1 MIAIGISSVPAY
13 AWLVR
18 GQVLSIKQKEYVE
31 VAPTARQQ
39 CAYFGAAHSAQGGVA
54 ADRAGVARHGVR
66 DLSTVALSFIG
77 LGAQPPTPEWG
88 MLLRQGRDFLRGQW
102 WIATIPG
109 LAIVITV
116 FGFNLL
122 GDGLRD
128 VLDLRASR

>member
-1 MIAIGISSVPAY
+1 
-13 AWLVR
+13 LVV
-18 GQVLSIKQKEYVE
+18 QL
-31 VAPTARQQ
+31 
-39 CAYFGAAHSAQGGVA
+39 
-54 ADRAGVARHGVR
+54 
-66 DLSTVALSFIG
+66 
-77 LGAQPPTPEWG
+77 PTPEWG
-88 MLLRQGRDFLRGQW
+88 VLLRQGRDFLRDQW